1 MSAASTTLSRSLKF
15 YEASIGKKVVM
26 AVTGC
31 VLFLFVVGHML
42 GNLQIYMGPEQLN
55 SYAKH
60 LHDLGPL
67 LWVVRGVLLLTV
79 VVHLISAIQLWLMNR
94 AARPSRYVKNS
105 WVEASFASRT
115 MIISGPLLAA
125 FIIYHILHFTTGHAH
140 PNFAHPHGE
149 EFFVY
154 ANVVNGFS
162 NPLASAAYI
171 VAMIILGYHLIHGVW
186 SMFQSV
192 GINHPRYLPWIKRF
206 ATAATFAIVA
216 GNISIP
222 VAVLTGFIR

>member
-1 MSAASTTLSRSLKF
+1 M
-15 YEASIGKKVVM
+15 
-26 AVTGC
+26 
-31 VLFLFVVGHML
+31 
-42 GNLQIYMGPEQLN
+42 
-55 SYAKH
+55 
-60 LHDLGPL
+60 
-67 LWVVRGVLLLTV
+67 VRGVLLLTV
-79 VVHLISAIQLWLMNR
+79 VVHLVSAIQLWLMNR

-125 FIIYHILHFTTGHAH
+125 FIVYHILHLTTGHAH
-140 PNFAHPHGE
+140 PDFAHPQGG

-162 NPLASAAYI
+162 NPWASGAYI
-171 VAMIILGYHLIHGVW
+171 VAMIILGYHLVHGVW
-186 SMFQSV
+186 SMFQSA
-192 GINHPRYLPWIKRF
+192 GINHPLYLPWIKRF

-222 VAVLTGFIR
+222 VAVLTGIIR

>member
-55 SYAKH
+55 SYARH

-94 AARPSRYVKNS
+94 AARPSRYVKHG

-125 FIIYHILHFTTGHAH
+125 FIVYHLLHFTTGQAH
-140 PNFAHPHGE
+140 PNFAPPRGE

-154 ANVVNGFS
+154 DNVVNGFS

-171 VAMIILGYHLIHGVW
+171 VAMIILGYHLIHGVR

-192 GINHPRYLPWIKRF
+192 GINHPLYLPWIKRF

-222 VAVLTGFIR
+222 VAVLTGFVR